1 MTGRFIVLEGADGAG
16 RSTQAGLLKKWLE
29 GQGHAVLETGLRR
42 SALIRKLI
50 DEVKDGNAVGRTTL
64 GLLYATDLA
73 HEVEHNI
80 RPALRA
86 GFVVV
91 ADRYMYSA
99 MARQLVRGA
108 GQKWLE
114 KLFAFALQPQAVLYL
129 RTTPEE
135 RLQRTLAKS
144 GRLDYWE
151 SGMDLGLAADRHASF
166 LKYQRRLQKRFDH
179 MAEKYGFVTVDASR
193 EKQAVAATI
202 RTHVQGILEGSE
214 GYGGA

>member
-16 RSTQAGLLKKWLE
+16 RSTQAGLLKAWLE
-29 GQGHAVLETGLRR
+29 GAGHAVLETGLRR
-42 SALIRKLI
+42 SDLLRSLI
-50 DEVKDGNAVGRTTL
+50 DQVKAGNAVGRTTL

-73 HEVEHNI
+73 HEVEQRI

-86 GFVVV
+86 GFIVV
-91 ADRYMYSA
+91 ADRYIYAA

-108 GQKWLE
+108 RPKWLA
-114 KLFAFALQPQAVLYL
+114 KLFGFALQPDLVLYL

-166 LKYQRRLQKRFDH
+166 LKYQRRLQKRFDQL
-179 MAEKYGFVTVDASR
+179 AEKHGFITVDASR
-193 EKQAVAATI
+193 ERQAVAAAI
-202 RTHVQGILEGSE
+202 RNHVQGILEGSE
-214 GYGGA
+214 GHGGA